1 MFTELHSSGK
11 NMAVSP
17 LNMEMHSICTN
28 PSSLQMFIFIH
39 GFAIIFAVSFTYRSV
54 DICIFLMN
62 VVSRI

>member
-17 LNMEMHSICTN
+17 LNMETRSICTD
-28 PSSLQMFIFIH
+28 PSSLQMFIFIC
-39 GFAIIFAVSFTYRSV
+39 GFTIIFVVSFIYRSV

-62 VVSRI
+62 IVSHI